1 MEDEEGDDDAADE
14 RAATLGVEV
23 AGDIPRDEDERGDVE
38 AVDGVH
44 HDLRGLVADL
54 VEGLAPVA
62 RAHEEDEDELG
73 DVQALGGGWGG
84 AGPVAEGHHPRG
96 IGGRVAGASALRGA
110 VRGRAVRTLSD
121 HGETT
126 RTGRRMT
133 ESATPGRASGRAGR
147 EGPEGPGS
155 RGTQSSDS
163 RGRRCESAR
172 GAFAAPS
179 AAAARAR
186 VSRRVFRRR
195 VLRVAKAGSWLLLG
209 CIGRIP

>member
-23 AGDIPRDEDERGDVE
+23 AGDVPRDEDERGDVE

-84 AGPVAEGHHPRG
+84 AGPIAEGHHPRG
-96 IGGRVAGASALRGA
+96 IGGGS
-110 VRGRAVRTLSD
+110 
-121 HGETT
+121 
-126 RTGRRMT
+126 
-133 ESATPGRASGRAGR
+133 PGRA
-147 EGPEGPGS
+147 
-155 RGTQSSDS
+155 
-163 RGRRCESAR
+163 
-172 GAFAAPS
+172 PS
-179 AAAARAR
+179 AVPYAGAPFEPLVTMARR
-186 VSRRVFRRR
+186 P
-195 VLRVAKAGSWLLLG
+195 
-209 CIGRIP
+209 GRDDG